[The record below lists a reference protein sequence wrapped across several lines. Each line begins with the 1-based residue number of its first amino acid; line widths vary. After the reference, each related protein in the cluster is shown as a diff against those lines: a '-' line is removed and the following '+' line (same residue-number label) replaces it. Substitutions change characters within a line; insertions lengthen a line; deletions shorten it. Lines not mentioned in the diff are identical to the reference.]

1 MNKKSLLAIVTLLVC
16 QLPINAQKWADM
28 LRDTNANF
36 YDIVREFDAYWK
48 NKPYER
54 GKGYKAFKRW
64 QWFTEPRVYPSGDMR
79 LASRAHAFE
88 EYQKFLQANPSQR
101 LNHSA
106 AVSSTV
112 ANWTALGPFGSPSN
126 TGAGRVQVI
135 KVSPTNTSVIYV
147 GTGAGG
153 FWMSNNGGVSYTTT
167 TDQLASL
174 GVSDIAIDLI
184 NPNNIYIATGD
195 RDAGDTH
202 ATGVL
207 KSTNGGLTWSQTGL
221 TWLTSQQ
228 RRIYR
233 LLINPLNPNTLI
245 AATSIGIYK
254 SYNAGATWTLTQS
267 GSFVDAEYKPN
278 DTTVV
283 YAVDNASVYRSA
295 NGGISFTSVSLTTAA
310 GTLNRLSLAV
320 TPANS
325 AYVYVLASNNS
336 NGFGGLYRSTN
347 GGVSFNVMSTSPNI
361 FDWSTNGSG
370 SGGQGW
376 YDIALDASPTNA
388 NEIIAG
394 GVNSWKSVNGGT
406 SWTLNTHWT
415 GGGGKPYV
423 HADLHYVMYTSGT
436 TVYLGTDG
444 GVARTVNSGA
454 SYQTINGNM
463 NIAQIYKLG
472 LSASNA
478 GRIITGHQ
486 DNGTCLSNTTNW
498 AEVSGGDGMDCF
510 IDWNNNNTMVCAY
523 TNGAFSRSINGGGSW
538 TNITFG
544 LTGTGAW
551 VAPIRQ
557 DPSTPNTYYCGYQNV
572 FKSTNQGASWSPI
585 SNFNA
590 TLDEI
595 KISPVNSN
603 TILAS
608 STSAIWRTTNG
619 GSTWSLITGIIATAG
634 AQITDI
640 CMDNQNPNNI
650 FATLSGYVN
659 GNKVYKSNDGGLT
672 WINYSN
678 GLPNIPIN
686 CIVYVNNSAQGVYV
700 GTDVGVYYREASMNS
715 WVQFSN
721 GLPNVIVDDMEI
733 YYPTGKLRAAT
744 YGRGVWETDL
754 YSDPLGVPV
763 GAFYNGFSS
772 ACVNTPYVFN
782 DASSNNPV
790 TWNWIFTGGSP
801 ATATVQNPSVTY
813 PTSGVYTVVLVAG
826 NGNGMSAPYIS
837 TISVVNAPTVSP
849 VPSSICIGQ
858 NAQIVVNSN
867 AGNIFWSTGQIGPS
881 IFVSPSTNAVYNFT
895 AVLGACKTVGSNTV
909 FVSTSIPQ
917 TPTVINL
924 GGLLTTTTNAI
935 SFQWYLNA
943 AAIPNATAQSIV
955 PTQNGYYSV
964 WVSNDGCMASSDA
977 YLYEA
982 VVNTTGLS
990 QNAVLSSLQ
999 ILPNPVKDELT
1010 LIIGAKMTAEIQ
1022 VNIVDGLGRVV
1033 YSSQVNVAEQENR
1046 FKISTKNLSAG
1057 VYYVELKNEKGSTQY
1072 KFIKQD

>member
-1 MNKKSLLAIVTLLVC
+1 MAFLLMLAFQNKVA
-16 QLPINAQKWADM
+16 AQKWAEM
-28 LRDTNANF
+28 LNDTNANF
-36 YDIVREFDAYWK
+36 YDIVKEFDAYWK
-48 NKPYER
+48 DRPYER
-54 GKGYKAFKRW
+54 GKGFKAFKRW

-79 LASRAHAFE
+79 LASRGHAFE
-88 EYQKFLQANPSQR
+88 EYQKFIKQNPQQR
-101 LNHSA
+101 LNHGAS
-106 AVSSTV
+106 VSSGTV

-135 KVSPTNTSVIYV
+135 KIHPTNPNMIYV

-153 FWMSNNGGVSYTTT
+153 FWMSNNGGTSYTTT

-184 NPNNIYIATGD
+184 NTNNIYISTGD

-202 ATGVL
+202 STGIL
-207 KSTNGGLTWSQTGL
+207 KSTNGGLTWTQTGL
-221 TWLTSQQ
+221 SWTTSQQ

-245 AATSIGIYK
+245 AATSVGMYK
-254 SYNAGATWTLTQS
+254 SYNAGATWTLTQG
-267 GSFVDAEYKPN
+267 GSYVDAEYRPN
-278 DTTVV
+278 DTTTVF
-283 YAVDNASVYRSA
+283 AVDNASVYKST
-295 NGGISFTSVSLTTAA
+295 NGGISFTSVSLTSAA
-310 GTLNRLSLAV
+310 TLNRLSLAV
-320 TPANS
+320 TPANNN
-325 AYVYVLASNNS
+325 YVYVLASNNS

-347 GGVSFNVMSTSPNI
+347 NGAAYSLMSTSPNI

-376 YDIALDASPTNA
+376 YDLALDASPTNA

-394 GVNSWKSVNGGT
+394 GVNSWKSANGGA

-423 HADLHYVMYTSGT
+423 HADLHHVLYTSGT

-472 LSASNA
+472 LSASNP

-486 DNGTCLSNTTNW
+486 DNGTCLSNSTTW

-510 IDWNNNNTMVCAY
+510 IDWSNNNTMVCAY

-557 DPSTPNTYYCGYQNV
+557 DLTTPNTYYCGYQNV

-595 KISPVNSN
+595 KISPINSN

-619 GSTWSLITGIIATAG
+619 GASWSIITGLIATSG

-650 FATLSGYVN
+650 FATVSGYVN
-659 GNKVYKSNDGGLT
+659 GNKVYKSFDGGVN
-672 WINYSN
+672 WINYST
-678 GLPNIPIN
+678 GLPNIPVN

-700 GTDVGVYYREASMNS
+700 GTDVGVYYREASMSS
-715 WVQFSN
+715 WMPFST

-744 YGRGVWETDL
+744 YGRSVWETDL
-754 YSDPLGVPV
+754 YSDPLGLPV
-763 GAFYNGFSS
+763 GAFYS
-772 ACVNTPYVFN
+772 AFNAACINTPFVFN

-801 ATATVQNPSVTY
+801 ATSTLQNPSVTY
-813 PTSGVYTVVLVAG
+813 SATGVYTVVLMAG
-826 NGNGMSAPYIS
+826 NANGMSTPFIS
-837 TISVVNAPTVSP
+837 TVSVVNAPTVSP

-858 NAQIVVNSN
+858 SAQLVVNSN
-867 AGNIFWSTGQIGPS
+867 ATNIFWSNGQQGPS
-881 IFVSPSTNAVYNFT
+881 IFVTPSSNAVYNFT
-895 AVLGACKTVGSNTV
+895 AALGACTTAGSNTV
-909 FVSTSIPQ
+909 FVSTSVPQ

-924 GGLLTTTTNAI
+924 GGLLTTTTIAN
-935 SFQWYLNA
+935 SYQWYLNA
-943 AAIPNATAQSIV
+943 SAIANATAQSIV
-955 PTQNGYYSV
+955 PTQYGYYSV

-982 VVNTTGLS
+982 PSNTTSILN
-990 QNAVLSSLQ
+990 NAIINTLQ
-999 ILPNPVKDELT
+999 ISPNPVRDELN
-1010 LIIGAKMTAEIQ
+1010 LILGAKYNTSMTIEI
-1022 VNIVDGLGRVV
+1022 IDGLGRLV
-1033 YSSQVNVAEQENR
+1033 YSTQINANEKETTY
-1046 FKISTKNLSAG
+1046 KLSTKNLSAG
-1057 VYYVELKNEKGSTQY
+1057 VYYIQLKNEKGSAQY